1 MRFIIVTSLF
11 LLATCNS
18 PKQEMD
24 SLKIPEF
31 LLGEFIDDYGV
42 KYSISDSI
50 LTMEGHTK
58 LHILEW
64 NLEEKYF
71 VGQNDSLNPYDPLL
85 FTRIDWMKF
94 ENMLPFEWGFCM
106 SAYNAPSLDS
116 AKVASS
122 ADRENPKTGC
132 GGYPFS
138 RMKRTKTN

>member
-1 MRFIIVTSLF
+1 MIRFLPVLFFIICSCSSDRQEKSKPRPPSF
-11 LLATCNS
+11 LIGNF
-18 PKQEMD
+18 E
-24 SLKIPEF
+24 
-31 LLGEFIDDYGV
+31 DDYGV
-42 KYSISDSI
+42 KYSISDSM
-50 LTMEGHTK
+50 LTMENHTI

-64 NLEEKYF
+64 NLEEQYF

-85 FTRIDWMKF
+85 FTKIDWMTF

-116 AKVASS
+116 AKVTSS

-132 GGYPFS
+132 DGYPFS